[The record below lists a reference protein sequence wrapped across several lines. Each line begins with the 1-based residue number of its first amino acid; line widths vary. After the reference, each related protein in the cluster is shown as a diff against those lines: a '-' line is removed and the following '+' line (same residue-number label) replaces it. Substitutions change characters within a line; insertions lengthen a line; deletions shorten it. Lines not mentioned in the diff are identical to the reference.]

1 MIKFDVL
8 KSFAKAALI
17 DATDNSEDEGS
28 TSSGSGGYGGPG
40 QENGI
45 LVPYNFSFS

>member
-1 MIKFDVL
+1 MIQFDVL

-17 DATDNSEDEGS
+17 QTKDGTEDDV
-28 TSSGSGGYGGPG
+28 TSASGSDSYGGPG

-45 LVPYNFSFS
+45 LAPYNFSFI